1 MEAYSRGTRF
11 ELTALGWRYVEN
23 RRLRK
28 ESNSQSE
35 PTATALKERAES
47 AISAALKGMEVHQPA
62 IPVQ

>member
-35 PTATALKERAES
+35 PTATALKERAET
-47 AISAALKGMEVHQPA
+47 AISAALKGKETGHPA
-62 IPVQ
+62 TTLQ

>member
-35 PTATALKERAES
+35 PTATALKERAET
-47 AISAALKGMEVHQPA
+47 AISAAQNGMEAGQLPT
-62 IPVQ
+62 PLQ